1 MSQSDRIKYKRL
13 STVLA
18 DRNFNPVF
26 DSGAYTN
33 YKTFGLVNGIN
44 QNKFNPNDLD
54 ESKASV
60 LDYFDVKLN
69 NVMNNNGTTKCPKY
83 LCGKYN
89 TWPNR
94 VPLAS
99 IYSNPRP
106 QSYFY
111 WENFM
116 VCFGSIQGASIT
128 NLPNNRNAKKTG
140 SLIEI
145 CDTQRMVRTYE
156 Y

>member
-1 MSQSDRIKYKRL
+1 MSQSDRIKFKRL

-18 DRNFNPVF
+18 DRHFNPVF
-26 DSGAYTN
+26 NSGEYTN
-33 YKTFGLVNGIN
+33 YKTFGLVNGMDAD
-44 QNKFNPNDLD
+44 KFNPNNLD
-54 ESKASV
+54 ESKTNI
-60 LDYFDVKLN
+60 LEYFDTKLN
-69 NVMNNNGTTKCPKY
+69 NVLQDDGTTNCPSY
-83 LCGKYN
+83 LCDEYD

-94 VPLAS
+94 VPLAP
-99 IYSNPRP
+99 IYANPHP

-116 VCFGSIQGASIT
+116 VCFGSIQGANIT

-140 SLIEI
+140 TLIEI
-145 CDTQRMVRTYE
+145 CDTQRMIRTYE